1 MWANNLRVF
10 SVFAVILLHTA
21 SGFISSIEV
30 SDLNYGNYDWWAGN
44 VFDSITRWCV
54 PLFVMISGYFLLCK
68 EEANIVFF
76 KKRVSKILIPLLF
89 WSLVFSFWILLIAYV
104 RGDMEGGYKEI
115 VRGFTLG
122 RPYFHLWYLFM
133 IPLLYIITP
142 ILRLCLS
149 TWKKNETLFFILFS
163 FFLAALNA
171 LFINFFSNLS
181 INPDVTLFTNIFL
194 SYIGYYFLG
203 GYINK
208 FEIKANTKI
217 CIIIL
222 LISWL
227 ITILGSYF
235 FTYKYF
241 YSYLSINTILASVSL
256 FLLIK
261 KHINMD
267 LKLASVAKLS
277 FGVYL
282 VHPIFLDIFSSL
294 AKHSFLSAI
303 NIYVYIPSLS
313 ILIFISSYITVTI
326 MSKIKYLS
334 KCI

>member
-1 MWANNLRVF
+1 M
-10 SVFAVILLHTA
+10 
-21 SGFISSIEV
+21 
-30 SDLNYGNYDWWAGN
+30 
-44 VFDSITRWCV
+44 
-54 PLFVMISGYFLLCK
+54 
-68 EEANIVFF
+68 
-76 KKRVSKILIPLLF
+76 
-89 WSLVFSFWILLIAYV
+89 
-104 RGDMEGGYKEI
+104 
-115 VRGFTLG
+115 
-122 RPYFHLWYLFM
+122 
-133 IPLLYIITP
+133 
-142 ILRLCLS
+142 S
-149 TWKKNETLFFILFS
+149 TT
-163 FFLAALNA
+163 